1 MEQVRLRRVHP
12 GVRMLGIGSGEMMII
27 AVIALL
33 VIGPE
38 GLPNAM
44 RQAGRW
50 YGQLRRAADDLRRAF
65 VLEADRQDAADRYR
79 QLQER
84 RKQAQETRRKAQEE
98 AGGEGMVQP
107 DHMVDQAAAEAVAT
121 PQAPPHP
128 DAGRSEPAVE
138 VEGDEREIHP
148 NDVPPDAPHPDAMR
162 RAAGQGER
170 R

>member
-1 MEQVRLRRVHP
+1 
-12 GVRMLGIGSGEMMII
+12 MLGIGSGEMMII

-84 RKQAQETRRKAQEE
+84 RKAAQETRRKAEAE
-98 AGGEGMVQP
+98 AGGEGASQP
-107 DHMVDQAAAEAVAT
+107 EVAT
-121 PQAPPHP
+121 PSAPPHP
-128 DAGRSEPAVE
+128 LMETGRFEPGSEPAT
-138 VEGDEREIHP
+138 EIEP